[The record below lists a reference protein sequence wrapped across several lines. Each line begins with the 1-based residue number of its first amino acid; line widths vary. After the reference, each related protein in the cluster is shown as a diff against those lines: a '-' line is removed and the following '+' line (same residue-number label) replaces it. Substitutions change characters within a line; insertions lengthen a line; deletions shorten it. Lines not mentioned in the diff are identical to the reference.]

1 MAVCACRMKSIHA
14 GCRRSDFPEVFRGM
28 QLGHPPCVRDIR
40 DLVEELPEC
49 ESKGALRGLATAAR
63 LVEERERQQ
72 ILERMAAVVRR
83 WKENDPVAV
92 LDAELGRRLRNS
104 AVRP

>member
-1 MAVCACRMKSIHA
+1 LAVWSPSTRDVVAAIS
-14 GCRRSDFPEVFRGM
+14 GGFSRGM
-28 QLGHPPCVRDIR
+28 RLGHPPSVRDIR

-63 LVEERERQQ
+63 VLDGGERQQ
-72 ILERMAAVVRR
+72 ILERMAAVVQR
-83 WKENDPVAV
+83 WKENDPVAA